1 MLDIKDNYYQET
13 DTKGR
18 KEALKKA
25 YNYFKNK
32 IIKVNDKILI
42 GIIQNFFRQINNL
55 WDIIC
60 SDGTGDKKV
69 KDPKISKYILNRTSQ
84 SNL

>member
-32 IIKVNDKILI
+32 IVKVSNGSLI
-42 GIIQNFFRQINNL
+42 ECF
-55 WDIIC
+55 
-60 SDGTGDKKV
+60 
-69 KDPKISKYILNRTSQ
+69 P
-84 SNL
+84 